1 MIVIFWVITLQIL
14 LISDRNQTFSFD
26 QIFDSETSQKAVYE
40 QTVKPLVKYV
50 KQGYNCTVFG
60 YGQTGTGKTYTIGTE
75 SDVSDYNYV

>member
-1 MIVIFWVITLQIL
+1 MT
-14 LISDRNQTFSFD
+14 DRNQTFTFD
-26 QIFDSETSQKAVYE
+26 QIFDSEASQKSVYE

-75 SDVSDYNYV
+75 SEVSKNNSNFMHLKIYIFR